1 MRPVRSHMAPNCKS
15 IASST
20 ALHVN
25 CTLCS
30 TIQGPFWKVPLLNV
44 LVFGMN
50 LDSIMND
57 VGMVIASGVLRG
69 VPETVSSACS
79 SIAAMFSTE
88 NPSVKPQPV
97 DSYVNNSE

>member
-1 MRPVRSHMAPNCKS
+1 
-15 IASST
+15 
-20 ALHVN
+20 
-25 CTLCS
+25 
-30 TIQGPFWKVPLLNV
+30 
-44 LVFGMN
+44 
-50 LDSIMND
+50 

-97 DSYVNNSE
+97 DSYVNNSEASGT